1 MSEYQRLV
9 RQYTI
14 EIEALSRKY
23 NQLSYVRLGVGLFIL
38 LFIFALFKTGNYY
51 WGLAIILTGIVFV
64 VLVNIHQRISGKKR
78 LSETLRTINQ
88 DEINFLEGVRIFEDG
103 REYTDPHHLY
113 SYDLD
118 IFGPHSLF
126 QYLNRTTTYRG
137 SQWLAKVLLNRL
149 SRPEIL
155 ENQQA
160 ISELTTAL
168 DLRQKIQALGLM
180 HRDDQELHQFILQWA
195 KQRGSLSRITRISI
209 YFLPVCLFL
218 FLLIFAFTL
227 DANWLNFATTV
238 FILNLLVLGN
248 SFKKIKSEISGF
260 DRLDGVLRHYG
271 LMLKE
276 IETSTFKT
284 ARLKGLKES
293 ILVTDA
299 TASLRLKE
307 LAYLLNQLESVLNGV
322 AFLLFS
328 GSIGYHLH
336 MLRKVYLWKDTY
348 ADQVP
353 EWLEVIAQFEM
364 LSSLANFKFNN
375 PAFAFPEISEQAE
388 MSFKDL
394 GHPLVKD
401 SVRVDNDI
409 HFNEH
414 RFMILTGSNMSGKS
428 TFLRS
433 IGVNTILACAGAP
446 VCATEATIFPFKVL
460 VSMRVA
466 DSLAES
472 ESYFYAEVK
481 RLKQITEQLGSDHC
495 LVLLDEILRGTN
507 SDDKRNGTLEVIR
520 RMVRENAYGMIAT
533 HDLEICKETENHPS
547 VLANKCFEVEIKD
560 DELYFDFKLR
570 SGICVNQS
578 ATFLMKKN
586 GII

>member
-1 MSEYQRLV
+1 
-9 RQYTI
+9 
-14 EIEALSRKY
+14 
-23 NQLSYVRLGVGLFIL
+23 
-38 LFIFALFKTGNYY
+38 
-51 WGLAIILTGIVFV
+51 
-64 VLVNIHQRISGKKR
+64 
-78 LSETLRTINQ
+78 
-88 DEINFLEGVRIFEDG
+88 
-103 REYTDPHHLY
+103 
-113 SYDLD
+113 
-118 IFGPHSLF
+118 
-126 QYLNRTTTYRG
+126 
-137 SQWLAKVLLNRL
+137 
-149 SRPEIL
+149 
-155 ENQQA
+155 
-160 ISELTTAL
+160 
-168 DLRQKIQALGLM
+168 
-180 HRDDQELHQFILQWA
+180 
-195 KQRGSLSRITRISI
+195 
-209 YFLPVCLFL
+209 
-218 FLLIFAFTL
+218 
-227 DANWLNFATTV
+227 
-238 FILNLLVLGN
+238 
-248 SFKKIKSEISGF
+248 
-260 DRLDGVLRHYG
+260 
-271 LMLKE
+271 MLKE
-276 IETSTFKT
+276 METSTFKT
-284 ARLKGLKES
+284 ARLKALKES
-293 ILVTDA
+293 ILVEDA

-307 LAYLLNQLESVLNGV
+307 LAYLLNQLESVLNGM

-328 GSIGYHLH
+328 GTISYHLH

-348 ADQVP
+348 ANQLP
-353 EWLEVIAQFEM
+353 EWLEAIAQFEM

-375 PAFAFPEISEQAE
+375 PAFAFPAISEQAE

-481 RLKQITEQLGSDHC
+481 RLKQITEQLSSDHC